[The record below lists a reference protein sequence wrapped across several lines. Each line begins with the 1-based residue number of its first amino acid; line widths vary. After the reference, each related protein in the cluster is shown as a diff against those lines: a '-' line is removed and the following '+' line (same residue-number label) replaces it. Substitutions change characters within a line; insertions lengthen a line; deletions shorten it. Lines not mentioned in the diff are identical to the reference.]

1 MCVEAPAY
9 RRILVRRPSIG
20 TSARTSHRRP
30 GGGSITVTAR
40 WGRSTTVSVRGETLV
55 DLPTRHA
62 DEMSAERPLSW
73 TLRGGS
79 TTVSGEAGGLAAV
92 QDEASRR
99 AQQYLWPHGQ

>member
-20 TSARTSHRRP
+20 ASARTSHRRP
-30 GGGSITVTAR
+30 GGRSITVT
-40 WGRSTTVSVRGETLV
+40 VHGETLV

-62 DEMSAERPLSW
+62 DEMSAERPLSC

-92 QDEASRR
+92 QGEASRR